1 MFYKGDI
8 LYFDWLEDGIVELV
22 FDVLGL
28 VNKFDIAI
36 VVSFGEVIG
45 VLEQ

>member
-22 FDVLGL
+22 FDVSGL
-28 VNKFDIAI
+28 VNKFDIVI
-36 VVSFGEVIG
+36 VVSFGYVLD
-45 VLEQ
+45 VLEK

>member
-1 MFYKGDI
+1 MLYKGDI

-28 VNKFDIAI
+28 VNKFDIVI